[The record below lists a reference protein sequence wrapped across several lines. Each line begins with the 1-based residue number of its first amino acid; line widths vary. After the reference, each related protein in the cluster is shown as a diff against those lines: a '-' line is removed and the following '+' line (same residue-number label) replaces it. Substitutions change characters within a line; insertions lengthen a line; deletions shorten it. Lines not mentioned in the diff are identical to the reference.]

1 MVESWPSAF
10 PNASAQKTN
19 DIVSSSVTN
28 KKANQ
33 KEHKNKKS
41 YYQME
46 KRFYQTQMYLQQTHD
61 KQTDL

>member
-10 PNASAQKTN
+10 PNASAQKQWYCEQQR
-19 DIVSSSVTN
+19 D
-28 KKANQ
+28 KQKANQ

>member
-1 MVESWPSAF
+1 MPLRK
-10 PNASAQKTN
+10 NN

-28 KKANQ
+28 KSNQ
-33 KEHKNKKS
+33 KRAQNKKS